1 MPTTLRRRRRSSGV
15 DRADPNLTPL
25 LDVVLQLITFF
36 LMLVHFG
43 TRIEGAT
50 DAVRLPVA
58 PAALPDGDLGLDR
71 LVVAIDAQGNLLVGD
86 ERRRGEAARA
96 WWAEEARRR
105 REGLAMVGRG
115 GESPPTVVVVRG
127 DRDAPLGVVREA
139 IAAAERAG
147 FARFSLVVLREVSR

>member
-1 MPTTLRRRRRSSGV
+1 MPRRRRRSSGL

-58 PAALPDGDLGLDR
+58 PAALPGADLGLDR
-71 LVVAIDAQGNLLVGD
+71 LVVAILPDGTLNAGD
-86 ERRRGEAARA
+86 ESYRGESARA
-96 WWAEEARRR
+96 WWADEARRR
-105 REGLAMVGRG
+105 REGLALVGRG
-115 GESPPTVVVVRG
+115 EEALPTVVVVRA
-127 DRDAPLGVVREA
+127 DRDLPLGVVRGA
-139 IAAAERAG
+139 LAAAERAG
-147 FARFSLVVLREVSR
+147 FTRFSLVVLREVPR

>member
-1 MPTTLRRRRRSSGV
+1 MRRRRRRNAGL

-58 PAALPDGDLGLDR
+58 PVALPGGDLGLDR
-71 LVVAIDAQGNLLVGD
+71 LAVAIDASGSLRLG
-86 ERRRGEAARA
+86 ERALRGEPARA

-105 REGLAMVGRG
+105 REGLALLGRADEG
-115 GESPPTVVVVRG
+115 LPTVVVLRA
-127 DRDAPLGVVREA
+127 DREVPLGVVRA
-139 IAAAERAG
+139 TLATAERAG
-147 FARFSLVVLREVSR
+147 FARFSLVVLREVPR

>member
-1 MPTTLRRRRRSSGV
+1 MQRRRRSASL

-58 PAALPDGDLGLDR
+58 PAVLPGADLGLDR
-71 LVVAIDAQGNLLVGD
+71 LAVAIDVNGNLLLEEETLPAGAS
-86 ERRRGEAARA
+86 RN
-96 WWAEEARRR
+96 WWASEAQQR
-105 REGLAMVGRG
+105 REGLALIGRSA
-115 GESPPTVVVVRG
+115 EALPTVVVLRA
-127 DRDAPLGVVREA
+127 DRDLPLGVVRQT
-139 IAAAERAG
+139 IATAEQAG
-147 FARFSLVVLREVSR
+147 FSHFSLVVLREVPR